1 MMRSLTAIFLVTGLA
16 GVSFGQ
22 APAGTANAP
31 ASDKAGAYYNFAMGR
46 LYQELAAADGARSD
60 YVAKAIQHYQDA
72 LKDDPSADMI
82 LEELTDLYIQTG
94 HLRDAV
100 TQAND
105 LLAQNPDNLAARRML
120 GRIYTRMIGDPQRGR
135 LNQDML
141 RQATEQY
148 QKVTEK
154 DPKDA
159 DSWVMLGRLYKLA
172 NNSVDAEKAYNQ
184 ALQAEPDN
192 EDALTNLA
200 VLYAELGET
209 QRAIEKLK
217 AATEK
222 NPSENTLANLATA
235 YEQMSDY
242 KDAAEV
248 LKKALDIAP
257 DNGRLR
263 RALADD
269 LLRSGQADQ
278 ALAVFE
284 QLANDNPRDV
294 PVRLRLSQIY
304 RHKREFAKAHEVI
317 NQAAKIEA
325 DNLEVQV
332 EESRILADEGKIDD
346 AIANLKNLV
355 QQSARKSYSADE
367 AATHAAL
374 LEELAGMYQNAG
386 QYQSAIDALRQIGPL
401 LAGSALPSN
410 GDGGKQGA
418 ADDARKGAADE
429 TARVE
434 AEIIQTYRLAKD
446 FDAALREAD
455 AALKKYPGDRAIT
468 VMHAQVLVD
477 RGKTDEAVS
486 EIRGLLKGDRDRE
499 TLVTLAQIYENGKR
513 YNDEA
518 KTLDE
523 VEKLSTTDNDKEQ
536 VNFLRGAMLER
547 QKKYDASEAEFRE
560 ALKLNPEDD
569 SALNYLGYMLANRG
583 VKLDEAAQLIQKAL
597 EISPDNGAY
606 LDSLGW
612 AYYQLGRLDEAE
624 VPLLRALQKPETASD
639 PTVHD
644 HLGDLYLKMGK
655 TKEAIAQWQASLKR
669 YQTAAVSDQD
679 PEDMAKITKK
689 LENAKVRLAK
699 ETGSTR

>member
-1 MMRSLTAIFLVTGLA
+1 MMRSVTAIFLVTGLA

-100 TQAND
+100 TQANE

-148 QKVTEK
+148 QKITEK

-200 VLYAELGET
+200 MLYAELGDT

-222 NPSENTLANLATA
+222 NPDENTLVNLATA
-235 YEQMSDY
+235 YEQLSDY

-248 LKKALDIAP
+248 LKKAVDVAP

-269 LLRSGQADQ
+269 LLRSGKSDE
-278 ALAVFE
+278 ALTVFE
-284 QLANDNPRDV
+284 QLASDNPRDV

-304 RHKREFAKAHEVI
+304 RRKREFAKAHEVI
-317 NQAAKIEA
+317 NQARKLEP

-332 EESRILADEGKIDD
+332 EECRVLADEGKTDE
-346 AIANLKNLV
+346 ALANMKNLL

-367 AATHAAL
+367 AATRAAL
-374 LEELAGMYQNAG
+374 LEELAGMDQNAG

-401 LAGSALPSN
+401 LAAAVPAN
-410 GDGGKQGA
+410 GDGGKQVDNEA
-418 ADDARKGAADE
+418 
-429 TARVE
+429 ARVE

-446 FDAALREAD
+446 YDAALRESD
-455 AALKKYPGDRAIT
+455 AAVKKYPGDRTIT

-477 RGKTDEAVS
+477 RGKTDEAVN
-486 EIRGLLKGDRDRE
+486 EVRGLMKGNRDRD
-499 TLVTLAQIYENGKR
+499 TLVTLAQIYGDGKR

-523 VEKLSTTDNDKEQ
+523 IEKVSSTNTEKEQ
-536 VNFLRGAMLER
+536 VSFLRGATLER
-547 QKKYDASEAEFRE
+547 QKKYEASEAEFRK
-560 ALKLNPEDD
+560 ALQLNPEDD

-583 VKLDEAAQLIQKAL
+583 IKLEEAAKLIEKAL

-624 VPLLRALQKPETASD
+624 GPLLRALQKPETESD

-655 TKEAIAQWQASLKR
+655 TKEAIAQWQTSLKR
-669 YQTAAVSDQD
+669 YQTGPVSDQD